1 MTATEQ
7 VTNQPQA
14 HAVLQAAHEGGY
26 RFPADFAGFS
36 ADVRVERDGMAQ
48 TGRVALRSPR
58 EIDIDLTADEETLGW
73 LRQELGSMAGH
84 RWPTPYAESDG
95 RWTLT
100 LEEGAGNL
108 LGDLVRVHDD
118 PFNSSYR
125 LRDGRIAQV
134 NRQMGPTRFSINIH
148 EHTQTA
154 DGRTLPA
161 VFTVAFWDTAQGRLT
176 RTDEYLDRYV
186 EVDGVQLPTERRI
199 LRVEDDGISVRKMTL
214 SGQTL
219 L

>member
-1 MTATEQ
+1 MTATEE

-14 HAVLQAAHEGGY
+14 HTALQAAHEGGY
-26 RFPADFAGFS
+26 RFPAHFGGFS
-36 ADVRVERDGMAQ
+36 ADVTVERDGIAQ
-48 TGRVALRSPR
+48 SGRITLRSPR
-58 EIDIDLTADEETLGW
+58 ELEIDLETDEETLGW

-100 LEEGAGNL
+100 LEKGDGHP
-108 LGDLVRVHDD
+108 LGDLICVHDD

-125 LRDGRIAQV
+125 LRGGSITQV

-148 EHTQTA
+148 EHTETA
-154 DGRTLPA
+154 DGRTLPQT
-161 VFTVAFWDTAQGRLT
+161 FTVAFWDAAQGRLT
-176 RTDEYLDRYV
+176 RTDEYVDRYV
-186 EVDGVQLPTERRI
+186 EVDGVQLPAERRI
-199 LRVEDDGISVRKMTL
+199 LRVEDGGITVRKMTL
-214 SGQTL
+214 SGHTL

>member
-14 HAVLQAAHEGGY
+14 HAALQAAHEGGY
-26 RFPADFAGFS
+26 RFPANFAGFS
-36 ADVRVERDGMAQ
+36 ADVQIEHDGIVQ
-48 TGRVALRSPR
+48 TGRVTLRSPR
-58 EIDIDLTADEETLGW
+58 EIEIDLDADEETLGW

-100 LEEGAGNL
+100 LEEDAGHP
-108 LGDLVRVHDD
+108 LGDLIRVHDD

-148 EHTQTA
+148 EHTLAA

-161 VFTVAFWDTAQGRLT
+161 VFTVAFWDTAQGRLS
-176 RTDEYLDRYV
+176 RTDEYLDRYLD
-186 EVDGVQLPTERRI
+186 VDGVQLPAERRI
-199 LRVEDDGISVRKMTL
+199 LRVADDGISVRKMTL
-214 SGQTL
+214 SGHTL

>member
-7 VTNQPQA
+7 VVNQPQA
-14 HAVLQAAHEGGY
+14 HAALRAAHESGY

-36 ADVRVERDGMAQ
+36 ADVQIDHDGAVQ
-48 TGRVALRSPR
+48 AGRVTLRSPR
-58 EIDIDLTADEETLGW
+58 EIEIDLDADEETLGW

-100 LEEGAGNL
+100 LEEGAGHP
-108 LGDLVRVHDD
+108 LGDLIRVHDD
-118 PFNSSYR
+118 PFGSSYR
-125 LRDGRIAQV
+125 LRDGRISQV

-148 EHTQTA
+148 EHTGTA
-154 DGRTLPA
+154 DGHTLPA
-161 VFTVAFWDTAQGRLT
+161 VFTVAFWDTARGRLS
-176 RTDEYLDRYV
+176 RADEYLDRYV
-186 EVDGVQLPTERRI
+186 EVDGVQLPAERRI
-199 LRVEDDGISVRKMTL
+199 LRVDDDGISVRKLTL
-214 SGQTL
+214 SGHRL

>member
-7 VTNQPQA
+7 VTNQPLA
-14 HAVLQAAHEGGY
+14 HAALQAAHEGGY

-36 ADVRVERDGMAQ
+36 ADVQVEHDGVVQ
-48 TGRVALRSPR
+48 TGRVTLRSPR
-58 EIDIDLTADEETLGW
+58 EIEIDLEADDETLGW

-100 LEEGAGNL
+100 LEKGAGHA

-118 PFNSSYR
+118 PFHSSYR
-125 LRDGRIAQV
+125 LWDGRIAQV

-148 EHTQTA
+148 EHTETA

-161 VFTVAFWDTAQGRLT
+161 LFTVAFWDTTQGRLS
-176 RTDEYLDRYV
+176 RTDEYLDRYI
-186 EVDGVQLPTERRI
+186 EVGGVHLPGERRI

-214 SGQTL
+214 SGHTL

>member
-7 VTNQPQA
+7 LTNQPQA
-14 HAVLQAAHEGGY
+14 HAALQAAHEGGY

-36 ADVRVERDGMAQ
+36 ADVQIERDGVTQ
-48 TGRVALRSPR
+48 TGKVTLRSPR
-58 EIDIDLTADEETLGW
+58 EIEIDLDAEGETLAW

-100 LEEGAGNL
+100 LEEGAGHS

-125 LRDGRIAQV
+125 LRDRRIAQV

-148 EHTQTA
+148 EHTETA

-161 VFTVAFWDTAQGRLT
+161 VFTVAFWDTAQGRLS
-176 RTDEYLDRYV
+176 RTDEYVDRYT
-186 EVDGVQLPTERRI
+186 EVGGVQLPAERRI
-199 LRVEDDGISVRKMTL
+199 LRVEDDGISVHKMTL
-214 SGQTL
+214 SGHTL

>member
-1 MTATEQ
+1 MAATEQ
-7 VTNQPQA
+7 VVNQPQA
-14 HAVLQAAHEGGY
+14 HAALQAVHEGGY
-26 RFPADFAGFS
+26 RFSPNFAGFS
-36 ADVRVERDGMAQ
+36 ANVQVEQDGVRQA
-48 TGRVALRSPR
+48 GRVTLRSPR
-58 EIDIDLTADEETLGW
+58 EIDIDLDADEETLGW

-100 LEEGAGNL
+100 LEEDASHPLGNL
-108 LGDLVRVHDD
+108 IRVHDD

-186 EVDGVQLPTERRI
+186 EVDGVHLPGARRV
-199 LRVEDDGISVRKMTL
+199 LRVEDDGISVRRMML
-214 SGQTL
+214 SGHTL

>member
-1 MTATEQ
+1 MTATVQ

-14 HAVLQAAHEGGY
+14 HAALQAAHEGGY

-36 ADVRVERDGMAQ
+36 AEVQVEHDGETQ
-48 TGRVALRSPR
+48 NGRVTLRSPR
-58 EIDIDLTADEETLGW
+58 EIEIDLEADEETLGW

-100 LEEGAGNL
+100 LEARAGDP
-108 LGDLVRVHDD
+108 LGDLIRVHDD

-125 LRDGRIAQV
+125 VRDGRITQV

-148 EHTQTA
+148 EHTETA

-161 VFTVAFWDTAQGRLT
+161 VFTVAFWDSAQGRLS

-186 EVDGVQLPTERRI
+186 EVAGVQLPAERRI
-199 LRVEDDGISVRKMTL
+199 LRVEDDGISVRKLTL
-214 SGQTL
+214 SGHTL

>member
-1 MTATEQ
+1 MTTTEQ
-7 VTNQPQA
+7 VTNQPPA
-14 HAVLQAAHEGGY
+14 HAALQAAHEGGY
-26 RFPADFAGFS
+26 RFPAGFAGFS
-36 ADVRVERDGMAQ
+36 ADVQVERDGAVQ
-48 TGRVALRSPR
+48 TGRVTLRSPR
-58 EIDIDLTADEETLGW
+58 EIEIDLAADEETLGW

-100 LEEGAGNL
+100 LEEGEGHPQ
-108 LGDLVRVHDD
+108 GDLVRVHDD

-148 EHTQTA
+148 RHTETA
-154 DGRTLPA
+154 DGRTLPE
-161 VFTVAFWDTAQGRLT
+161 VFTVAFWDTAQGRLS

-186 EVDGVQLPTERRI
+186 EVDGVQLPAERRI
-199 LRVEDDGISVRKMTL
+199 LRVDDDGISVRKLTL
-214 SGQTL
+214 SGQKL

>member
-1 MTATEQ
+1 MATDDQ
-7 VTNQPQA
+7 TPNQPQA
-14 HAVLQAAHEGGY
+14 HAALQAAHEGGY
-26 RFPADFAGFS
+26 RFPENFAGFS
-36 ADVRVERDGMAQ
+36 ADVQIERDGVTQ
-48 TGRVALRSPR
+48 TGKVTLRSPR
-58 EIDIDLTADEETLGW
+58 EIDIDLNAEEETLAW

-100 LEEGAGNL
+100 LEEGAGHP

-118 PFNSSYR
+118 PFDSSYR
-125 LRDGRIAQV
+125 LRQGRIAQV

-148 EHTQTA
+148 EHTETA

-161 VFTVAFWDTAQGRLT
+161 VFTVAFWDTAQGRLS

-186 EVDGVQLPTERRI
+186 EVDGVQLPAERRI

-214 SGQTL
+214 SGHTML
-219 L
+219 

>member
-1 MTATEQ
+1 MSTTEH
-7 VTNQPQA
+7 VVNQPRA
-14 HAVLQAAHEGGY
+14 HAALQAAHEGGY
-26 RFPADFAGFS
+26 CFPANFAGFT
-36 ADVRVERDGMAQ
+36 AEVWVERDGV
-48 TGRVALRSPR
+48 TRNGRVALRSPR
-58 EIDIDLTADEETLGW
+58 EIEIDLDADEETLIW

-100 LEEGAGNL
+100 LEEGAGHP
-108 LGDLVRVHDD
+108 LGDLIRVHDD

-125 LRDGRIAQV
+125 LRDGRITQV

-148 EHTQTA
+148 EHTQAA
-154 DGRTLPA
+154 DGQMLPA
-161 VFTVAFWDTAQGRLT
+161 VFTVAFWDTAQGRLS

-186 EVDGVQLPTERRI
+186 EVEGVQLPAERRI
-199 LRVEDDGISVRKMTL
+199 LRVEDAGISVRKMTL
-214 SGQTL
+214 SGHVL

>member
-7 VTNQPQA
+7 AVNQPQA
-14 HAVLQAAHEGGY
+14 HVALQAAQEVGY
-26 RFPADFAGFS
+26 RFPADFSGFS
-36 ADVRVERDGMAQ
+36 ANVQIERDGAVQ
-48 TGRVALRSPR
+48 TGRVNLRSPR
-58 EIDIDLTADEETLGW
+58 EIEIDLDADEETLGW

-100 LEEGAGNL
+100 LEEGAGHP
-108 LGDLVRVHDD
+108 LGDLIRVHDD
-118 PFNSSYR
+118 PFKSSYR
-125 LRDGRIAQV
+125 LRAGEITQV
-134 NRQMGPTRFSINIH
+134 NRQMGPTRFSINVH

-161 VFTVAFWDTAQGRLT
+161 IFTVAFWDTAQGRLT

-186 EVDGVQLPTERRI
+186 EVDGVQLPAERRI
-199 LRVEDDGISVRKMTL
+199 LRVEDDGISVRKLTL
-214 SGQTL
+214 SGHTL

>member
-1 MTATEQ
+1 MTTSEQ
-7 VTNQPQA
+7 VVNQSQA
-14 HAVLQAAHEGGY
+14 HAALQAAHERGY
-26 RFPADFAGFS
+26 RFPANFAGFS
-36 ADVRVERDGMAQ
+36 ADLRIERDGAVQ
-48 TGRVALRSPR
+48 TGRITLRSPR
-58 EIDIDLTADEETLGW
+58 EIEIDLAADEETLGW
-73 LRQELGSMAGH
+73 LRQELGSLAGH

-100 LEEGAGNL
+100 LEENAGHP
-108 LGDLVRVHDD
+108 LGDLIRVHDD

-148 EHTQTA
+148 EQTRTA

-161 VFTVAFWDTAQGRLT
+161 VFTVAFWDTAQGRLS

-186 EVDGVQLPTERRI
+186 EVDGVQLPAERRI
-199 LRVEDDGISVRKMTL
+199 LRVEDDGISVRKLTL
-214 SGQTL
+214 SEYTL